1 MKPYSID
8 LRQRIVN
15 AVRNDEN
22 TPDEAATRFNVCR
35 STVYNLLQLD
45 QDLQNLTPQK
55 STGRK
60 RRIPSEQEPTL
71 QVQVDQN
78 PDDTLEMHCQRWKQ
92 TAGVTVSVAC
102 MHNSILRLAITLK
115 KNEARQRT
123 QRRSQK

>member
-35 STVYNLLQLD
+35 SSVYNFLQLD
-45 QDLQNLTPQK
+45 RDLQNLTPQK

-60 RRIPSEQEPTL
+60 RRIPVEQEPTL
-71 QVQVDQN
+71 QTQVTQN
-78 PDDTLEMHCQRWKQ
+78 PDDTLEMHCERWKQ
-92 TAGVTVSVAC
+92 ITGVTVSVAC
-102 MHNSILRLAITLK
+102 MHNSILRLGITLK

-123 QRRSQK
+123 QRRSPK